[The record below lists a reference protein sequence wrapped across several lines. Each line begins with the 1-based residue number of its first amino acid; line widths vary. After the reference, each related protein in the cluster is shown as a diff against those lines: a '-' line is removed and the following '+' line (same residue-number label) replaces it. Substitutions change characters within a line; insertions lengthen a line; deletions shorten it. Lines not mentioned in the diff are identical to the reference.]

1 MTLPT
6 FLGIGVPR
14 AGTTWLHQLLQ
25 THPDIY
31 VPTRRKE
38 LSFFDLYYGRGLGWY
53 AKFFPD
59 EPERT
64 RYRCFGEVTPYYF
77 YCEECPA
84 RIAGAG
90 IEKLILMLR
99 HPVDRAWS
107 YYGQKIRNGMFRG
120 SFEEFLSQSRWPV
133 IEQGHY
139 TRYLDRYFA
148 RFDRSQMLILLLEE
162 AAADV
167 PATRRALATF
177 LGVDGSRFA
186 DSAVREAVNQSYV
199 PRAPQLYGL
208 AFRLSRLCRR
218 LDLDWVVNAAK
229 RIGVREAFGAT
240 GKLTP
245 MAPETRQRLDDLFQ
259 PEITALEA
267 SLGMSMDV
275 WRRAT
280 GARSS

>member
-1 MTLPT
+1 MT
-6 FLGIGVPR
+6 
-14 AGTTWLHQLLQ
+14 
-25 THPDIY
+25 
-31 VPTRRKE
+31 
-38 LSFFDLYYGRGLGWY
+38 
-53 AKFFPD
+53 
-59 EPERT
+59 
-64 RYRCFGEVTPYYF
+64 
-77 YCEECPA
+77 
-84 RIAGAG
+84 
-90 IEKLILMLR
+90 
-99 HPVDRAWS
+99 
-107 YYGQKIRNGMFRG
+107 
-120 SFEEFLSQSRWPV
+120 
-133 IEQGHY
+133 
-139 TRYLDRYFA
+139 
-148 RFDRSQMLILLLEE
+148 
-162 AAADV
+162 
-167 PATRRALATF
+167 ALATF